1 MDSNILPK
9 EHPLAN
15 TFAVGSNA
23 KPETQRMA
31 AEVVGF
37 VLGEVVTVKLAN
49 PYLGTGPRYHGRAG
63 RVKTINPADLEVGVD
78 LAGTVTW
85 FRPSELAPQ

>member
-1 MDSNILPK
+1 MNINILPK

-31 AEVVGF
+31 ADVVGF
-37 VLGEVVTVKLAN
+37 ELGKIVTVKLAN
-49 PYLGTGPRYHGRAG
+49 PYLGTGARYHGKTG
-63 RVKTINPADLEVGVD
+63 PVKTINPADLEVGVE
-78 LAGTVTW
+78 LAGTVTC
-85 FRPSELAPQ
+85 FRPSEVVPQ